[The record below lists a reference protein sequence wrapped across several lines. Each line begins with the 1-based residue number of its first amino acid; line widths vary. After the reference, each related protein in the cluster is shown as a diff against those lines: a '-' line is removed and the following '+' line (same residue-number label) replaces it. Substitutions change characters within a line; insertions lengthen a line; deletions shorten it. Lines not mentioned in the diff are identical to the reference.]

1 MLQAYEKPR
10 SGRIGFD
17 GTWDAIEGA
26 FSGGRHD
33 DLPEAFALTISTPGP
48 PAGRFYRSPGLEGWW
63 ARHVTLA
70 EAVAA
75 GRISE
80 EWAAQRA
87 RQWGADSAMYANR
100 VLGEFHASDE
110 DSVIPLAWVEAAMER
125 WRAWVDAGRP
135 ALDGPRYIG
144 VDVARSGAD
153 STIFAHRHGA
163 AITHIDAYSRED
175 TMRTTAR
182 IQAVTGTAPV
192 DGQWATRPV
201 VDSVGV
207 GGGVVDRLRERGV
220 PALAYTGAAKAH
232 ARTRDRDREWGFT
245 NTRGAAYWRL
255 RELLDPAFRADI
267 MLPED
272 DLLTADLTA
281 PTWDVTT
288 GVPPR
293 IKVEPK
299 DDVAARLGRSPDRGD
314 AVAMAYWAEN
324 LAASRLSAPLPNRDG
339 GGGRSAAAARLG
351 RAIGGGGAAKGRS

>member
-1 MLQAYEKPR
+1 
-10 SGRIGFD
+10 
-17 GTWDAIEGA
+17 
-26 FSGGRHD
+26 
-33 DLPEAFALTISTPGP
+33 
-48 PAGRFYRSPGLEGWW
+48 
-63 ARHVTLA
+63 
-70 EAVAA
+70 
-75 GRISE
+75 
-80 EWAAQRA
+80 
-87 RQWGADSAMYANR
+87 
-100 VLGEFHASDE
+100 
-110 DSVIPLAWVEAAMER
+110 MER

-135 ALDGPRYIG
+135 DLDSPRYIG

-175 TMRTTAR
+175 TMQTTAR
-182 IQAVTGTAPV
+182 IQAVTGTGPV

-207 GGGVVDRLRERGV
+207 GGGVVDRLRELGV
-220 PALAYTGAAKAH
+220 PVLAYTGAAKAY
-232 ARTRDRDREWGFT
+232 ARTRDGEWGFT

-255 RELLDPAFRADI
+255 RELLDPAFGADI

-324 LAASRLSAPLPNRDG
+324 LAATRLSAPCPTGPGVRRLPPG
-339 GGGRSAAAARLG
+339 WGGRSEGEERARGVHEAGACVGPG
-351 RAIGGGGAAKGRS
+351 RGLRTHADGERAVQHEPALPKRVRPGLRESGTIAGGSLRFTWRALANTPRLALAGPRRENVVRSRVARRQPKSHPRSNPCRTDRATG